1 MTSKD
6 LYELLGIP
14 RDADAVSIKS
24 AYRKKAIKYH
34 PDKNKGNKEAEEK
47 FKEVTFAYEVLSD
60 TSKRQ
65 QYDRF
70 GIEGVNQSAGYQST
84 SGGFGDIFSDIFE
97 DFFGGQT
104 RSGGASRAQ
113 RGADLGMQVEI
124 DFIQAVKGCTES
136 VKVKRHE
143 QCRVCSGEGAE
154 PGSKKS
160 TCPTCH
166 GAGEVTTSTGFFSM
180 RQACG
185 RCRGDGQV
193 IERLCSTCHGSGRE
207 ATQRSISIKIPAG
220 VDNGTRIRVTGEG
233 EGGIK
238 GGPRGDLFVE
248 IFVAPHE
255 MFKRNGLDLICEVP
269 ISFTQAALG
278 GEIEIPTLDGSDKLE
293 VQEGTQTG
301 RMFKIKGKGV
311 PSIRGDRKG
320 DLLIRVVVETP
331 TDLNAKQKNLL
342 KQFAEAGGEKV
353 HPISKTFMK
362 KMKDFL
368 KV

>member
-6 LYELLGIP
+6 LYELLGIQ
-14 RDADAVSIKS
+14 RNAEISAIKS
-24 AYRKKAIKYH
+24 AYRKQAIKYH

-60 TSKRQ
+60 ATKRE

-70 GIEGVNQSAGYQST
+70 GIEGLSASGGFQNA

-97 DFFGGQT
+97 DFFGGQS
-104 RSGGASRAQ
+104 RSNQSRAQ
-113 RGADLGMQVEI
+113 RGADLAMQIEI
-124 DFIQAVKGCTES
+124 DFMQAVKGCSEP

-143 QCRVCSGEGAE
+143 QCRVCAGEGAE
-154 PGSKKS
+154 PGSKKT
-160 TCPTCH
+160 TCPTCQ
-166 GAGEVTTSTGFFSM
+166 GAGEVVSSSGFFNL
-180 RQACG
+180 RQTCG
-185 RCRGDGQV
+185 RCRGTGQI

-207 ATQRSISIKIPAG
+207 ETNRSISIKIPAG
-220 VDNGTRIRVTGEG
+220 VDNGNRIRVTGEG
-233 EGGIK
+233 EGGVK
-238 GGPRGDLFVE
+238 GGPRGDLYVE

-255 MFKRNGLDLICEVP
+255 MFKRNGLDLICEIP

-278 GEIEIPTLDGSDKLE
+278 GELEIPTLEGSDRLE
-293 VQEGTQTG
+293 IDEGTQTG
-301 RMFKIKGKGV
+301 KIFKIKGKGV
-311 PSIRGDRKG
+311 PSIRGERVG
-320 DLLIRVVVETP
+320 DLLIHVIVETP
-331 TDLNAKQKNLL
+331 TDLNAKQKTLM

-353 HPISKTFMK
+353 HPIAKTFMK